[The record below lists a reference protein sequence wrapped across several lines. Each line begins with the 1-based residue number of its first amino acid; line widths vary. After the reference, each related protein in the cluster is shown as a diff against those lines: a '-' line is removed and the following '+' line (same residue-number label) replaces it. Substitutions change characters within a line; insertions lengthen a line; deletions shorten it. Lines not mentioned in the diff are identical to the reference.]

1 MFHRPL
7 SLAALGLIL
16 AGLAAPAVAGDS
28 RDPVVP
34 GEMLV
39 KLRSAQAL
47 QPLLAREP
55 VTLVARLGARPIVRL
70 RTVGAA
76 RVKDVLERLALD
88 PEVLAAEPHATHRSP
103 EARKNVPWAIGHP
116 DAYRAQWAPAA
127 LRLAE
132 AHALSQGRGVRVAV
146 LDTGIDAA
154 HPALAGR
161 VLPGR
166 DFVDGDPVPAESAG
180 AAWGHGTH
188 VAALVAL
195 AAPQAQIVPLR
206 VLDGDGQGTAWT
218 LMEALLHAV
227 DPDGNPDTP
236 DGAQVVNL
244 SLGSLDRMRVLDAVA
259 RLATCAAPE
268 PGDLIADQSD
278 PGYDGDRRR
287 CASDTGAVVVAAA
300 GNDASDK
307 LREYPAAEGS
317 YGLMAVGASTS
328 ARRVAA
334 FSNRGNWVQ
343 VMAPGEGITSALPGG
358 AWGVWSGTS
367 MAAPLAAGV
376 AALVRARD
384 PLRAPRAVVRGIGRS
399 TAALCGSL
407 IGQVDA
413 AAALGLAPAAAPT
426 CR

>member
-1 MFHRPL
+1 MFHRPM
-7 SLAALGLIL
+7 LAALVGLAL
-16 AGLAAPAVAGDS
+16 AGFGAPAAAGGS

-34 GEMLV
+34 GELLV
-39 KLRSAQAL
+39 KLRSTQAL

-55 VTLVARLGARPIVRL
+55 VTLVARLGERPIVRL
-70 RTVGAA
+70 RTVGSA
-76 RVKDVLERLALD
+76 RVKDVLERLELD

-127 LRLAE
+127 LRLPE

-146 LDTGIDAA
+146 LDTGVDAS

-161 VLPGR
+161 LLPGR
-166 DFVDGDPVPAESAG
+166 DFVDGDAAPAEAAG

-206 VLDGDGQGTAWT
+206 VLDGEGQGNAWT

-236 DGAQVVNL
+236 DGAQVINL
-244 SLGSLDRMRVLDAVA
+244 SLGSLDRMRVVDAVA

-268 PGDLIADQSD
+268 PGDPIADQTD
-278 PGYDGDRRR
+278 PAYDGDRRR
-287 CASDTGAVVVAAA
+287 CAADGGAVVVAAA

-307 LREYPAAEGS
+307 LREYPAAEGT
-317 YGLMAVGASTS
+317 YGLLAVGASTA
-328 ARRVAA
+328 ARSVAT

-343 VMAPGEGITSALPGG
+343 AMAPGEGITSALPGG
-358 AWGVWSGTS
+358 RWGVWSGTS

-376 AALVRARD
+376 AALVRAQQ
-384 PLRAPRAVVRGIGRS
+384 PLLAPRDLVRGIVRS
-399 TAALCGSL
+399 AAPLCGTL

-413 AAALGLAPAAAPT
+413 AAALGLPPAAAPV